1 MKKFLTLCLLLIPIV
16 ISAQTFI
23 NEAFSGTV
31 PPSGWTC
38 DAHAVNWKSNNGN
51 VSGGTAPE
59 CMFDYN
65 PSFTGLSSL
74 ISPQINLTGIT
85 NLKLMFR
92 HSLDHYSGAYTIGV
106 ATRSGG
112 GAWNT
117 VWSKVN
123 PTGNITE
130 LVEITISNANVG
142 ASDFQIAWFFNGNS
156 YNLDYWYIDDILLYS
171 PLAHDAMVKSI
182 LTLPEYD
189 PNFTLTPQAVVSN
202 FGLNSETFNATCVIK
217 SGGTTLYTQNC
228 GTITL
233 GPGLDQTISFPNYV
247 LALPN
252 DIYEITVTTNLVGDM
267 NPSNDSKTKTFDT
280 YTTGREMVMLEIG
293 TGTWCVYCPGASMG
307 AHDLIT
313 NGKTVGVVKYH
324 NGDDF
329 TNTYSN
335 ARNTYYGIS
344 GFPTAVFD
352 GVLTYVGGSNTVSM
366 YPQYLPMYEGRKD
379 KNCAYS
385 VEIFGTNYGLNYN
398 VQLRVKKLA
407 AVPPSYNNLVVHLAL
422 TESNIPYNWQ
432 GQTEVNYAERL
443 MAPSELGTP
452 LNFAGGNEVIID
464 LPFTINAAWVVNNL
478 ELASWVQN
486 LDGKEILQGTKV
498 AVPELQPLP
507 VELVSFTGSSASTG
521 VILNWSTASE
531 INNHGF
537 EIQKSTDGETFS
549 TIGFVQGAGTS
560 TEVKE
565 YTFLDD
571 ADYSGHTAVYYRLK
585 QLDFNGNFEF
595 SSVLEVKIDLPIN
608 YALGQNYPNPFNP
621 TTKITYSVPESAPVS
636 IKVYDMTGQEVATLV
651 NEVKESGT
659 YEITFSAKD
668 LSSGVY
674 FYKMTS
680 GNFSA
685 VKKLNILK

>member
-1 MKKFLTLCLLLIPIV
+1 MKKFLTLCVVLIPFV
-16 ISAQTFI
+16 VSAQTFI
-23 NEAFSGTV
+23 DETFSGTV
-31 PPSGWTC
+31 PPTGWTI
-38 DAHAVNWKSNNGN
+38 DAHATNWKSNDGN
-51 VSGGTAPE
+51 VAGGTVPE

-65 PSFTGLSSL
+65 PSFTGLTNL
-74 ISPQINLTGIT
+74 ISPVINLTGVT

-92 HSLDHYSGAYTIGV
+92 HSIDHYSGAYTVGV

-117 VWSKVN
+117 VWSRVN
-123 PTGNITE
+123 PTGNVTE
-130 LVEITISNANVG
+130 LVDITISNANVG

-156 YNLDYWYIDDILLYS
+156 YNIDYWYIDDIMLYS
-171 PLAHDAMVKSI
+171 PLAHDVMVKSI
-182 LTLPEYD
+182 LTEPEYD
-189 PNFTLTPQAVVSN
+189 PNYTLTPQAVLKN
-202 FGLNSETFNATCVIK
+202 FGLNTETFNATCVIK

-228 GTITL
+228 TNCTL
-233 GPGLDQTISFPNYV
+233 APGAEETASFPDFI
-247 LALPN
+247 LSLPN
-252 DIYEITVTTNLVGDM
+252 DLYEITVTTNLAGDM
-267 NPSNDSKTKTFDT
+267 NASNDSKTNTFDT
-280 YTTGREMVMLEIG
+280 YTTVREMVILEIG
-293 TGTWCVYCPGASMG
+293 TGTWCQYCPGASMG

-324 NGDDF
+324 NGDTF
-329 TNTYSN
+329 TNNYSN

-352 GVLTYVGGSNTVSM
+352 GVISYVGGSNTVSM
-366 YPQYLPMYEGRKD
+366 YPEYLPIYESRKP

-385 VEIFGTNYGLNYN
+385 VEIFGTNTGLDYN

-407 AVPPSYNNLVVHLAL
+407 VVPATYNNLVVHLAL
-422 TESNIPYNWQ
+422 TESNIPFNWQ
-432 GQTEVNYAERL
+432 GQTEVDYAERL

-452 LNFAGGNEVIID
+452 LDFSGGNEVIVT
-464 LPFTINAAWVVNNL
+464 LPFSINSAWVVSNL
-478 ELASWVQN
+478 ELVSWIQN
-486 LDGKEILQGTKV
+486 LTGKEILQGTKV
-498 AVPELQPLP
+498 AVPELEPLP
-507 VELVSFTGSSASTG
+507 VELVSFTGTSSING

-531 INNHGF
+531 INNLGF
-537 EIQKSTDGETFS
+537 EIQNSTDGETFS
-549 TIGFVQGAGTS
+549 KVGFVQGAGTS

-571 ADYSGHTAVYYRLK
+571 ADYSGHSVIYYRLK

-595 SSVLEVKIDLPIN
+595 SSVAEVKIDLPIN

-621 TTKITYSVPESAPVS
+621 STKITYSVPERAPVS
-636 IKVYDMTGQEVATLV
+636 IKVYDMTGQEVSTLV

-659 YEITFSAKD
+659 YEITFSAKE

-680 GNFSA
+680 GNFSS